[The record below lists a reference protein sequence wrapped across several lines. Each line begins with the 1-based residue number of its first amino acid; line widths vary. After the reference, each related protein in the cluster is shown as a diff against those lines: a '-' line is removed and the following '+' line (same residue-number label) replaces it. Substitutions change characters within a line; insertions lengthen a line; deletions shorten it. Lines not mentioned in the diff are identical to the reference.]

1 MRGTREMREFERGER
16 EERLKLLTGLKR
28 WFGPSWV

>member
-1 MRGTREMREFERGER
+1 MREVIESERGER

-28 WFGPSWV
+28 CFGPSWV